1 MSGKKSKASKE
12 DGGPGHVAEA
22 LEGGGSPAAK
32 KSRRGLM
39 ILIILAAVLVIA
51 GAVAGLGFAG
61 IVKIPF
67 LSHHKTKQVVAPQ
80 MQFIKMPELVA
91 NLDAGADA
99 DSYAKMQAELEVPD
113 AVSAAAVNTQ
123 MPAIVDMFQTYLR
136 TMQPG
141 DLQGAEG
148 LYRLREAFLAR
159 ANVIV
164 APASVQD
171 VLFIELIVQ

>member
-67 LSHHKTKQVVAPQ
+67 LSHHKT
-80 MQFIKMPELVA
+80 
-91 NLDAGADA
+91 
-99 DSYAKMQAELEVPD
+99 KMQAELEVPD